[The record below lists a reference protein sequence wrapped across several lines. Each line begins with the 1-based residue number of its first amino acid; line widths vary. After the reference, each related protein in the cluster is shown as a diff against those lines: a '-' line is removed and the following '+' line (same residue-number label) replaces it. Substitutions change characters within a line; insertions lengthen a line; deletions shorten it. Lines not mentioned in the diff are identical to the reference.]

1 MNKIENILICGLG
14 AIGSIYAEKISEY
27 NNASLKILVDE
38 NRLKKYTNNPI
49 IYNDKT
55 LNLAY
60 TLPHTTSYKA
70 DLILISTKADG
81 LMWACENIK
90 NFVHK
95 NTIILPLL
103 NGIESEKI
111 LAQIYGWEHVLSA
124 YVICHSAM
132 RQQNKITHDGI
143 NTIFFGTK
151 FPQYQNNIQTLKKY
165 FDKVGINY
173 ETPNDIIYSQWKKFA
188 LNACANPLTAM
199 YGFTFGEALKSEEF
213 MTQAIEIIKE
223 VQQIAKAE
231 GVNNTENL
239 LNDTL
244 EALNTMLPSGKTSML
259 QDIEAGKTTEIDIFA
274 GTIVKLGEA
283 HSIPTPQNKILLEK
297 IKELEIATKSL
308 NK

>member
-1 MNKIENILICGLG
+1 MNEIENILICGLG

-49 IYNDKT
+49 IYNNKT
-55 LNLAY
+55 LNLTY

-90 NFVHK
+90 NFIHE

-103 NGIESEKI
+103 NGIESEEI
-111 LAQIYGWEHVLSA
+111 LAKLYGWNRVLNA
-124 YVICHSAM
+124 YVICHSSM
-132 RQQNKITHDGI
+132 RNQNYITHDGI

-173 ETPNDIIYSQWKKFA
+173 EIPNDIIYSQWKKFA
-188 LNACANPLTAM
+188 LNACANPLTAI
-199 YGFTFGEALKSEEF
+199 YGFTFGEALKSKNF
-213 MTQAIEIIKE
+213 MTESNEIIKE

-239 LNDTL
+239 LKDTL
-244 EALNTMLPSGKTSML
+244 EALNSMLPEGKTSML
-259 QDIEAGKTTEIDIFA
+259 QDIEAKRTTEIDLFA
-274 GTIVKLGEA
+274 GTIIKLGEK
-283 HSIPTPQNKILLEK
+283 HSIPTPYNNKIYK
-297 IKELEIATKSL
+297 RIKSL
-308 NK
+308 ENY